1 MNFQIFALEHEQN
14 KEIEEK
20 NILLENKEAEIQRL
34 MIQIQQLENKEG
46 KIQYLKYGIIPISK
60 KVIDKPEQM
69 FQYKLK
75 ERTFVL

>member
-20 NILLENKEAEIQRL
+20 
-34 MIQIQQLENKEG
+34 NKEG

-75 ERTFVL
+75 ERTFVLQKKENENGKR